1 MEISTKHYGRNG
13 NAASKIIEVQIK
25 SYGTTLSEDV
35 TNING
40 VIDTSFIESLRQIA
54 DELEGQNTIIIN
66 SK

>member
-1 MEISTKHYGRNG
+1 MEISTKHYGRNS

-25 SYGTTLSEDV
+25 SYGTTLSEDI

-54 DELEGQNTIIIN
+54 DELEEQNTIINN